1 MAAAEAKERA
11 KKAAAEA
18 RERANTEAREK
29 KAQARE
35 RAVAEARERAAAR
48 VNQQKNENDLESFFS
63 MSSRPSS
70 VPRPRANSSDP
81 MFGIQFQNRCG
92 PEMARTSTSASS
104 TMRKASSTTNIV
116 DDFSSILETYNWLN
130 YFLLQ
135 KLLHHLENSK
145 KLKGKVKTDGELG
158 WKVTKG
164 LRSVRQK
171 HWLRKISGISKLR
184 GNKQREMSSHTPS
197 KALICFVDW

>member
-11 KKAAAEA
+11 KKAATEA

-116 DDFSSILETYNWLN
+116 DDFSSIFGEVEGESEDRRRARLEGHQRTQERAAKTLKRLG
-130 YFLLQ
+130 LLGGLATLHP
-135 KLLHHLENSK
+135 KL
-145 KLKGKVKTDGELG
+145 
-158 WKVTKG
+158 
-164 LRSVRQK
+164 
-171 HWLRKISGISKLR
+171 
-184 GNKQREMSSHTPS
+184 
-197 KALICFVDW
+197 